1 MRQSYRSFR
10 YAIEGLTHA
19 VSAERNL
26 RHFIIGYTVVIVL
39 GFAFGIGAWE
49 WMALIGAGGAFI
61 AVELINTALERLVNA
76 LDELY
81 KKQGRHYHIALKQTK
96 DVAAAAAFTMLG
108 AAAIVILIVF
118 TPYVV
123 ALVKLYR

>member
-1 MRQSYRSFR
+1 MRQSYRSFK
-10 YAIEGLTHA
+10 YAVEGLTHA
-19 VSAERNL
+19 VSTERNL
-26 RHFIIGYTVVIVL
+26 RHFMIGYAFVIIL

-49 WMALIGAGGAFI
+49 WMALVGAGGAFI

-81 KKQGRHYHIALKQTK
+81 KKQGRNYHIALKQTK

-108 AAAIVILIVF
+108 AVVIVILIVF
-118 TPYVV
+118 YPYV
-123 ALVKLYR
+123 AAFISLHR